1 MGGKLSYEIT
11 VIYDIINYN
20 SFIVYQ
26 EDKKV
31 SGTGFDQRSEN
42 YFKIIK
48 ELAAIK
54 TLREVNTSFSSVMR
68 GPVALDYVLSE
79 YNGAK
84 TGNTVSKAYTE
95 YLELVEDDKKLSDK
109 IKLENRVYNLE
120 KAVTVLL
127 NHANLSLDEVDIE
140 YEEMLQKEKENDNE
154 NLKIVEAKSEDSK
167 TDESKPES
175 DN

>member
-1 MGGKLSYEIT
+1 M
-11 VIYDIINYN
+11 
-20 SFIVYQ
+20 
-26 EDKKV
+26 
-31 SGTGFDQRSEN
+31 
-42 YFKIIK
+42 
-48 ELAAIK
+48 
-54 TLREVNTSFSSVMR
+54 
-68 GPVALDYVLSE
+68 DYVLSE